1 MTDDGAEQLR
11 RPLRPIERPDRSQC
25 SSTEGREDDSDPART
40 AMRSALQWG
49 TPDLIVLEIGKDVLR
64 GWIRALEWVVG
75 RSGEP
80 GMAARGRVP
89 HQELEMTSLT

>member
-40 AMRSALQWG
+40 AMGSALQWG
-49 TPDLIVLEIGKDVLR
+49 TPDLIVFAIAKDAVR
-64 GWIRALEWVVG
+64 GWMRALEWELG
-75 RSGEP
+75 RSRVP
-80 GMAARGRVP
+80 GKAGRGRRPLQKVEESS
-89 HQELEMTSLT
+89 QS